1 MDVYTQRRQK
11 IVQYEQFINEKLKP
25 DLKKVL
31 DSRDKIYERISKYLV
46 LQNNIKLVQE
56 NKINHMSTLINLASN
71 FYVQSKVNDTSK
83 IILCVG
89 LDVYLEFT
97 LEDAIEWITKKTE
110 TLTKEA
116 EQYTQKSLDIKAD
129 LRIVSEGIF
138 ELMRLIQN
146 KRNKNY

>member
-31 DSRDKIYERISKYLV
+31 DARDKIYERISKYLV

-116 EQYTQKSLDIKAD
+116 EEYTQKSLDIKAD